1 MTHSMHRHG
10 QKSDLCDDYVML
22 IMPGKGWS
30 EKGSERE
37 KIEKIWEILSRHE
50 AELVNYGTLRG
61 GARPRKSINEL
72 KQQPQQLL
80 IINAVFRK
88 SKDFQACLKEIQ
100 EGDFGISVTISGPFE
115 DVKQT
120 CGQIGLAPHTVQRSL
135 GVYGK
140 TELLPEDSVLEI
152 STMCGHAMASPN
164 LVEYLIKRISSG
176 KITIPEAAKELS
188 ATCECGVFNPY
199 RAERIL
205 EKMTATEKV

>member
-1 MTHSMHRHG
+1 MHRHG
-10 QKSDLCDDYVML
+10 KKSDLCDDYVML
-22 IMPGKGWS
+22 IMPGMEWS
-30 EKGSERE
+30 KVESERQ

-50 AELVNYGTLRG
+50 AELVNFGTLRG
-61 GARPRKSINEL
+61 GGRHRKSINEF

-88 SKDFQACLKEIQ
+88 SEAFQTCLKEIQ

-120 CGQIGLAPHTVQRSL
+120 CAQIGLAPHTVQHSL

-152 STMCGHAMASPN
+152 STMCGHAMTSPN
-164 LVEYLIKRISSG
+164 LIEYLIQRIRSG
-176 KITIPEAAKELS
+176 KITITEAAKELS
-188 ATCECGVFNPY
+188 ATCECGIFNPY
-199 RAERIL
+199 RAEKIL
-205 EKMTATEKV
+205 KKITATEEGR